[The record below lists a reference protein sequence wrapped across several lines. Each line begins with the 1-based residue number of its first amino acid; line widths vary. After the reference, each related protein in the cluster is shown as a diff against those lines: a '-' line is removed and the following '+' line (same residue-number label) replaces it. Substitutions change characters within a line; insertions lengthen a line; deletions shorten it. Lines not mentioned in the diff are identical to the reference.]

1 MTYGGFAANNSTL
14 CEGDSEGEIEATL
27 ERARDLDVG
36 ELGPSKW
43 VPLSPILLS
52 GSGGYTVP
60 FVSFDRPEN
69 GDQGR

>member
-1 MTYGGFAANNSTL
+1 MSTL
-14 CEGDSEGEIEATL
+14 CCEGDSEGEIEAAF

-36 ELGPSKW
+36 ELGPSNW

-52 GSGGYTVP
+52 GSGGYTVAL
-60 FVSFDRPEN
+60 VSFDRPEN